1 MHENTPY
8 FFIFPFFEMFR
19 GAFAPLPPPPH
30 GTTPGYLWWN
40 LKNQIQWIYIINLFD
55 RNKYWNKDLKVFVS
69 TLIPVS

>member
-8 FFIFPFFEMFR
+8 FFIFPFCEMFR
-19 GAFAPLPPPPH
+19 GILPPSPPPH
-30 GTTPGYLWWN
+30 GTTPEYLWWN

-69 TLIPVS
+69 ILIPVS